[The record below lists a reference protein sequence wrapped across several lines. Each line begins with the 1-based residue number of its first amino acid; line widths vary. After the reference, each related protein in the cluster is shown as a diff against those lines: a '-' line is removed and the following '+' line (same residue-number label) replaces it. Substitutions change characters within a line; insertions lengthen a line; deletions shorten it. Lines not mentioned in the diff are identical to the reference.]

1 MIDPQGA
8 WYVLRVTYQ
17 RELPTKE
24 ALLHLGIETFVPER
38 MVRRRDR
45 RGRYCTVREA
55 ALHNYIFVR
64 TTKREIDELKTFR
77 LPMLRYVM
85 QTDEGLH
92 RPMTVPE
99 VQMRHFMAVAGR
111 IEAQPLYL
119 APSEAALA
127 KGDRVRITEGLFAG
141 VEGILLRIRQTRECR
156 VVVSIEGI
164 AAVAT
169 TSLRASQ
176 IEKIP

>member
-1 MIDPQGA
+1 MPS
-8 WYVLRVTYQ
+8 L
-17 RELPTKE
+17 
-24 ALLHLGIETFVPER
+24 
-38 MVRRRDR
+38 
-45 RGRYCTVREA
+45 
-55 ALHNYIFVR
+55 
-64 TTKREIDELKTFR
+64 R